1 MRSQSFAILLVV
13 AAGAVSGLYAQQ
25 SGVEVLTRA
34 AGLNT
39 EGDFRAA
46 LGLIQPLLDSNT

>member
-46 LGLIQPLLDSNT
+46 RVNPTAT